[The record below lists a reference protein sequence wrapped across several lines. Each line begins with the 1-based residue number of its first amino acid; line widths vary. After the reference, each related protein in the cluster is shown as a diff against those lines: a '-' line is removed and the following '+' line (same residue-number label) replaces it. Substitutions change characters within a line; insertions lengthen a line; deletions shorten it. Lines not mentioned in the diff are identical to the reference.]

1 MLKVTHLNIARK
13 FLLLGLLA
21 VLAVVVPATLYWRTA
36 VKELAFVTREASGS
50 PTMRGLYA
58 AIRVTQEHRGL
69 SAGALAGNAKAIEAR
84 PAKAK
89 EADAAIDAVT
99 VLLAAVDGGDKLRER
114 WAGAATHWRTL
125 SADVASGATTGADSF
140 RRHTEIVTDQMAVL
154 GDAMDLYGWSLDPE
168 PDTYFTMTA
177 TAADGVLLTER
188 LGQLRAVGTR
198 LLTHKTLTPDDRR
211 QVGTLIALASDS
223 HDRVRASLIKAMA
236 ADPSFAEQF
245 KTPLAELQKG
255 VNGALELAI
264 AEIEQADQLGH
275 DPNAYFATLTGV
287 IKRQFEVNHIGT
299 ELVDRTLQARAAS
312 VRTTLIV
319 GMSACALLGLA
330 YGLFAWWMARGTTAG
345 LRSAQRSAQAIADGD
360 LTLAVPQTGRD
371 EVGQLLQALR
381 GMQANLSQIVAGV
394 RGNAESVATAS
405 AQIAQGNN
413 DLSGRTEE
421 QASALQQTAASMEQ
435 LGSTVTHNADNARQ
449 ADQLARSASD
459 VAVQG
464 GEVVGRVVDTMKGIN
479 DSSKKIADIIG
490 VIDGIAFQTN
500 ILALNAAVEAARAGE
515 QGRGF
520 AVVASE
526 VRSLAQRSANAAKE
540 IKDLIGASVER
551 VAQGTALVDQAGATM
566 SEVVAAIRRVTD
578 IVGEISSA
586 SREQSSGVQQI
597 GEAVTQMDQTTQ
609 QNAALVEESAA
620 AAESLKTQ
628 AQALVQA
635 VAVFRLARG

>member
-1 MLKVTHLNIARK
+1 MSMLFNLNIARK

-21 VLAVVVPATLYWRTA
+21 ALAVVVPATLYWRTA
-36 VKELAFVTREASGS
+36 SKELNFVTREAAGT

-69 SAGALAGNAKAIEAR
+69 TAGALAGNAKAQEAR
-84 PAKAK
+84 PAKAQ
-89 EADAAIDAVT
+89 EVDQAIDAVT
-99 VLLAAVDGGDKLRER
+99 ALLAGADGGDPLRER
-114 WAGAATHWRTL
+114 WADGMAQWRKLAGEVAAGTP
-125 SADVASGATTGADSF
+125 TGADSF
-140 RRHTEIVTDQMAVL
+140 RRHTEIVTAQMAVL
-154 GDAMDLYGWSLDPE
+154 GAAMDLYGWSLDPE
-168 PDTYFTMTA
+168 ANTYFTMSA

-198 LLTHKTLTPDDRR
+198 MLTQKALIPDDRA
-211 QVGTLIALASDS
+211 QVGTLVALAADS
-223 HDRVRASLIKAMA
+223 HDRVRVSLTKAMA
-236 ADPSFAEQF
+236 ADPDFAEQF

-255 VNGALELAI
+255 VTQALELATVELEL
-264 AEIEQADQLGH
+264 AEGPTY

-287 IKRQFEVNHIGT
+287 IKRQFEVNQLGT
-299 ELVDRTLQARAAS
+299 ELIDRRLQARAAS
-312 VRTTLIV
+312 VRTLVV
-319 GMSACALLGLA
+319 GGLMACALLALA
-330 YGLFAWWMARGTTAG
+330 YGAFAWWMARATTGG
-345 LRSAQRSAQAIADGD
+345 LRSARQAAQAIAAGD
-360 LTLAVPQTGRD
+360 LTVGVPQAGRD
-371 EVGQLLQALR
+371 EVGQLLDALR
-381 GMQANLSQIVAGV
+381 AMQAKLAQIVAGV

-449 ADQLARSASD
+449 ADQLARSASE

-464 GEVVGRVVDTMKGIN
+464 GEVVGRVVDTMKDIN

-526 VRSLAQRSANAAKE
+526 VRNLAQRSAGAAKE
-540 IKDLIGASVER
+540 IKELISASVDR
-551 VAQGTALVDQAGATM
+551 VAQGTALVDQAGSTM
-566 SEVVAAIRRVTD
+566 DEVVASIRRVSD
-578 IVGEISSA
+578 IVGEISNA
-586 SREQSSGVQQI
+586 SVEQSSGVKQI
-597 GEAVTQMDQTTQ
+597 GEAVTQMDQATQ

-620 AAESLKTQ
+620 AAESLKSQ
-628 AQALVQA
+628 AQALVDA
-635 VAVFRLARG
+635 VAVFRTA